1 MEETVGVT
9 KGVEWEGAAAAEEAS
24 HLHEVELE
32 KRVALLQDLE
42 RRRQAVSTVCVRLSE
57 GLARSGCV
65 APGVT
70 LLCDAGCTSWGFD
83 RLQSS
88 LEQLADNVVHHWGCH
103 QAQLQGAGAQITQLR
118 QQLATTQRLLDSY
131 DTRGTAGDARELAA
145 AAAAHGRGPGPCC
158 GRGEFVT
165 YGRSRARPKAS
176 TRGVGAPAAAP
187 VTPPAACPAARS
199 RAGRHGIF
207 VGIDYE

>member
-1 MEETVGVT
+1 ML
-9 KGVEWEGAAAAEEAS
+9 WPIAC
-24 HLHEVELE
+24 L
-32 KRVALLQDLE
+32 VA
-42 RRRQAVSTVCVRLSE
+42 
-57 GLARSGCV
+57 GLVARPALV
-65 APGVT
+65 PIRPA
-70 LLCDAGCTSWGFD
+70 
-83 RLQSS
+83 R
-88 LEQLADNVVHHWGCH
+88 
-103 QAQLQGAGAQITQLR
+103 AGALQLR

-165 YGRSRARPKAS
+165 YGRSRARPKTS

-199 RAGRHGIF
+199 RAGRGGIF